1 MADAEDESQPLLSS
15 GNHRASLAEP
25 SCGRDLEG
33 TEHDGLARHMGFA
46 SVALLISNRI
56 IGTGIFATPALI
68 LQSAGSVGSS
78 LLLWLVGACIAGAGT
93 AVYVEFGTGIP
104 KSGGEK
110 NYLTFLY
117 PRPAYLVPSAYAA
130 YATLMGWAA
139 GNSIICGEYIL
150 HALGVPVNS
159 WNQRLIGAV
168 CLTAATALHG
178 TSLRWGLRVQNGFA
192 TFKLVVLATI
202 GLAGL
207 AVLIGALKL
216 DGDALDNFKDPF
228 RGSNTSVNAL
238 ATGLYKVI
246 WSFIGY
252 ANANAALSEV
262 KNPVQTIRRAAPLA
276 ITTVAALYI
285 AVNLAYFAV
294 VPKEE
299 MMEGGTVVAAQFFR
313 HVLGDSAERILSL
326 CIALSAFGAVLSVLF
341 SHGRI
346 NQENAR
352 DGLIPFSNAIAKTS
366 SFGTPLTGLVV
377 HWAACIVILI
387 AAPPGDAYNM
397 VINVISYPSAIVN
410 AAISGGLIMLYCPR
424 FQERWKWQPPFRAGL
439 PTTVFYFL
447 GNLFL
452 VAAPL
457 VPPTE
462 GNLPYKNLPYW
473 LHAVVGVSILTLGV
487 IYWLFWSIILPR
499 IRRYNLKPTA
509 VEQPDGQTITVFVKR
524 PNID

>member
-299 MMEGGTVVAAQFFR
+299 MMEGGTVVAWVWVWA
-313 HVLGDSAERILSL
+313 SAERS
-326 CIALSAFGAVLSVLF
+326 ALSQPASALSFFDTCWAILRSAFSACALRYLPSVLSF
-341 SHGRI
+341 
-346 NQENAR
+346 
-352 DGLIPFSNAIAKTS
+352 PCS
-366 SFGTPLTGLVV
+366 SRMDASTRRMPGTVSFPSQMQLRRQVRS
-377 HWAACIVILI
+377 
-387 AAPPGDAYNM
+387 APP
-397 VINVISYPSAIVN
+397 
-410 AAISGGLIMLYCPR
+410 
-424 FQERWKWQPPFRAGL
+424 
-439 PTTVFYFL
+439 
-447 GNLFL
+447 
-452 VAAPL
+452 
-457 VPPTE
+457 
-462 GNLPYKNLPYW
+462 
-473 LHAVVGVSILTLGV
+473 
-487 IYWLFWSIILPR
+487 
-499 IRRYNLKPTA
+499 
-509 VEQPDGQTITVFVKR
+509 
-524 PNID
+524 